1 MFKAIVFACM
11 IQAPEQCLKFEDAW
25 GLKATRVQCEE
36 RIGEMAKGIKLMLPQ
51 YKIVGAKCEHKGD
64 MT

>member
-1 MFKAIVFACM
+1 MFKVIVFACM
-11 IQAPEQCLKFEDAW
+11 LQAPEQCLKFEDTW

-36 RIGEMAKGIKLMLPQ
+36 RIGEMVNSIKSLLPQ
-51 YKIVGAKCEHKGD
+51 YGIIGAKCERKGD

>member
-11 IQAPEQCLKFEDAW
+11 IQSPEECLQLDDTL
-25 GLKATRVQCEE
+25 GLKPTKVQCGT
-36 RIGEMAKGIKLMLPQ
+36 RITEMINSIKFVIPD
-51 YKIVGAKCEHKGD
+51 YEIVGAKCENMGT

>member
-11 IQAPEQCLKFEDAW
+11 IQSPEECIQLDDTW
-25 GLKATRVQCEE
+25 GLRPTKVQCEA
-36 RIGEMAKGIKLMLPQ
+36 RIKEMIGSVKFVIPD
-51 YKIVGAKCEHKGD
+51 YEIVGAKCEKIGT